1 MRAYL
6 DHNATTLLR
15 DCARAAM
22 LAALDLGGNASSV
35 HAEGRAARAQVES
48 ARDEIASLLGTA
60 AKNVV
65 FTSGATEALNL
76 ALTPELELGGK
87 RAPFEILLIAGGEH
101 VCVLTGHRFPAN
113 AVEILPLAPTGQLDL
128 KSLAAALKRHAGR
141 RVLLALQAANNE
153 TGVIQPV
160 AEAAALLHEA
170 GGALICDASQ
180 AFGRIPCDFAAF
192 PADAL
197 ALSGHKFGGPKGAG
211 ALCFALGPY
220 HIRDIVLRGGGQ
232 ERGLR
237 AGTENV
243 PAIMGLAAAA
253 QAAVAEAGDLGPR
266 LASLRAGLEQRI
278 GAIAPEAIVFG
289 GDAPR
294 LPNTSNFAVKGV
306 EAQLLLMAL
315 DIEGVAVSA
324 GAACASGKVRPS
336 HVLTAMGVP
345 DDLARGAIRVSL
357 GWTSGPE
364 DVAQFE
370 RAFEKAIGTMRAR
383 QVKPAA

>member
-6 DHNATTLLR
+6 DHNATTPLR

-22 LAALDLGGNASSV
+22 LAALEFGNASSV
-35 HAEGRAARAQVES
+35 HAEGRAARAQLEL
-48 ARDEIASLLGTA
+48 ARDDVASLLGTD

-76 ALTPELELGGK
+76 ALTPQLELGRE
-87 RAPFEILLIAGGEH
+87 RAPFDILLIAGGEH
-101 VCVLTGHRFPAN
+101 VCVLTGHRFPAG

-128 KSLAAALKRHAGR
+128 GALDASLKRHSGR

-160 AEAAALLHEA
+160 AEAAALVHAA

-180 AFGRIPCDFAAF
+180 ALGRIPCDFAAF

-211 ALCFALGPY
+211 ALCFAPGPY

-253 QAAVAEAGDLGPR
+253 KLAVEEAGDLGLR
-266 LASLRAGLEQRI
+266 LAAMRDELECKI
-278 GAIAPEAIVFG
+278 AAIAPEAVVFG
-289 GDAPR
+289 SDAPR
-294 LPNTSNFAVKGV
+294 LPNTSNFAVRGL

-324 GAACASGKVRPS
+324 GSACSSGKIRPS

-345 DDLARGAIRVSL
+345 ADLARAAIRVSL
-357 GWTSGPE
+357 GWTSKAE
-364 DVAQFE
+364 ELAQFE
-370 RAFEKAIGTMRAR
+370 RAFGKAIGTMRGR